1 MNQFIIENPV
11 FSIVIAFIIGAVIMN
26 ITSVLA
32 VRMAV
37 EKEVERALGDEG
49 VEEETRAP
57 GNVQEEEDTK
67 EPWAREREKL
77 WKEITENRESSALP
91 EQDEEEEAREVMER
105 QREELRKEIME
116 NLAPPATPE
125 QESEINENSE
135 ILHVMLGIDED
146 GCRCLYLAMPE
157 LYNKG
162 EGPLAELNH
171 AYYYHPTL
179 QFLVDDFDLDKLAE
193 LGIMIRP
200 EGDYVPMSVIWFSL
214 KNDKVLKFLEEAFNA
229 CGKAIARE

>member
-26 ITSVLA
+26 ITSA
-32 VRMAV
+32 ITVRMAV
-37 EKEVERALGDEG
+37 EKEVTKALVD
-49 VEEETRAP
+49 
-57 GNVQEEEDTK
+57 EEDT
-67 EPWAREREKL
+67 
-77 WKEITENRESSALP
+77 RESW
-91 EQDEEEEAREVMER
+91 ER
-105 QREELRKEIME
+105 QREELIKEIME
-116 NLAPPATPE
+116 NLAPPAPPE
-125 QESEINENSE
+125 QESEIYDNSE

-179 QFLVDDFDLDKLAE
+179 QFLVDDFNLDKLAE

-200 EGDYVPMSVIWFSL
+200 EGDYVPMSLKRIRL
-214 KNDKVLKFLEEAFNA
+214 KNGNVLKFLEEAFNA